1 MRTSRTSRT
10 HAVALTLCC
19 LLAATAP
26 ALAPG
31 TAQAQ
36 DRPQECQEAMDTRS
50 PQAQVDLFTQCLDT
64 GRLSGESK
72 ATTLKQRAI
81 AYMHLGRHQLA
92 LDDIN
97 QAIKLKSDD
106 ADNFYLRGF
115 AYRALGQYEQAVQ
128 DSTRAVG
135 LDPQFAAAYANRAFA
150 YKALGNASQARTD
163 AQRAVQL
170 DPSVKVPRF

>member
-1 MRTSRTSRT
+1 MRVRRVRRI
-10 HAVALTLCC
+10 HAAAKLLCC
-19 LLAATAP
+19 LLAAA
-26 ALAPG
+26 AAPG
-31 TAQAQ
+31 RAQAQ
-36 DRPQECQEAMDTRS
+36 NLPQECKEAMDTRS
-50 PQAQVDLFTQCLDT
+50 PQGQVDMFTRCLDT

-135 LDPQFAAAYANRAFA
+135 LDPQFAAAYANRAYA
-150 YKALGNASQARTD
+150 NKALGNVSQARTD
-163 AQRAVQL
+163 AQRAQQL